1 MSDKDLAFIQNASS
15 KLSMKQRDAEFE
27 KQLVELYNI
36 GARKTGIAEI
46 KKLKDIP
53 KNRILP

>member
-46 KKLKDIP
+46 KELKDIP